1 MIREEFGKLLK
12 EFEENLQHLAT
23 DITTGVL
30 FERLPPMDL
39 WKRAEALVTRLK
51 DLGESCKE
59 HMMILKPEQATAI
72 EEKFNA
78 FSQGLTNF
86 RDILFQNSA
95 DPLANSRLAFDQL
108 RHAVVEGSDF
118 LMQIREVKENPSPL
132 ISEVLRLREVL
143 EAKGTVVTIE
153 APETVQPMLERLMR
167 DVELL
172 RTSLAALNRAVQ
184 DVKERVRVLQDDS
197 LRFTT
202 PPKTTSPSETPKNYT
217 KKENHQQPLPK
228 KGQLYLSQFKN

>member
-1 MIREEFGKLLK
+1 MIQEEFGKLSK

-39 WKRAEALVTRLK
+39 WKRAETLTTRLK
-51 DLGESCKE
+51 ELAESCKE
-59 HMMILKPEQATAI
+59 RMLVLKPEQATAI
-72 EEKFNA
+72 EERFNA

-108 RHAVVEGSDF
+108 RHAVVEGSEF
-118 LMQIREVKENPSPL
+118 LMQIREVKDNPSPL
-132 ISEVLRLREVL
+132 INEVLRLREVL

-172 RTSLAALNRAVQ
+172 RTSLVALEHAVQ
-184 DVKERVRVLQDDS
+184 DVKERVRALQDNS
-197 LRFTT
+197 LRFMTPKPT
-202 PPKTTSPSETPKNYT
+202 PPSEAPKNDA
-217 KKENHQQPLPK
+217 KKENHQQPPPK

>member
-1 MIREEFGKLLK
+1 MIRKEFSEMLK
-12 EFEENLQHLAT
+12 EFEENLQRLAT
-23 DITTGVL
+23 DIATGVL

-39 WKRAEALVTRLK
+39 WKRAEAPVTRLK
-51 DLGESCKE
+51 NLAEKCKE
-59 HMMILKPEQATAI
+59 HMLILKPEQATAI
-72 EEKFNA
+72 EERFNA

-108 RHAVVEGSDF
+108 RHTVVEGSEF
-118 LMQIREVKENPSPL
+118 LMQTREVKENPSSL
-132 ISEVLRLREVL
+132 ISEILRLREVL

-153 APETVQPMLERLMR
+153 APETVQPMLERIMR

-172 RTSLAALNRAVQ
+172 RTSLAALERAVQ
-184 DVKERVRVLQDDS
+184 DMKERVRTLQDDS

-202 PPKTTSPSETPKNYT
+202 PSKTTSHGEDPKDDT
-217 KKENHQQPLPK
+217 KKENSQQPSPK

>member
-1 MIREEFGKLLK
+1 MIREEFSKLSK

-39 WKRAEALVTRLK
+39 WKRAEALATRLK
-51 DLGESCKE
+51 ELAESCKE
-59 HMMILKPEQATAI
+59 HMLVLNPEQATTI
-72 EEKFNA
+72 EERFNA

-108 RHAVVEGSDF
+108 RHAVVEGSEF

-132 ISEVLRLREVL
+132 INEVLRLREVL
-143 EAKGTVVTIE
+143 EAKGTVVPIE

-172 RTSLAALNRAVQ
+172 RTSLVALERAVQ
-184 DVKERVRVLQDDS
+184 DVKERVRALQDNS
-197 LRFTT
+197 LRFM
-202 PPKTTSPSETPKNYT
+202 TPKPTPLSEAPKNDA
-217 KKENHQQPLPK
+217 KKENHQQPPPK